1 MIENNLEEISQKL
14 QQIAPIDWKIDIS
27 NDSAFLYIE
36 RKDGKMMKQAEIT
49 FFEEAAQDIAKLI
62 IEVKRL
68 REINHNLKRQ
78 IVNDYENKIR
88 VDKDL
93 RFI

>member
-1 MIENNLEEISQKL
+1 MIENNLQQISQKL
-14 QQIAPIDWKIDIS
+14 QEIAPIDWKIDIS
-27 NDSAFLYIE
+27 NDSAYLYIE

-62 IEVKRL
+62 IEVKSL
-68 REINHNLKRQ
+68 REVNHNLKRQ
-78 IVNDYENKIR
+78 IVDDYENKIK